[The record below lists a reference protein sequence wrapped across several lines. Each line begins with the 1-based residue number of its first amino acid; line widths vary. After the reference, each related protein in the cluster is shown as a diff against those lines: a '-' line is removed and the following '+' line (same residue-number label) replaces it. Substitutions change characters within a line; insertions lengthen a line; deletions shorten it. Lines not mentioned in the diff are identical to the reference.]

1 MLPDLTGGGAFSAG
15 LGGAPVGAIG
25 QQSAAQ
31 QLAVHLVAQAEAE
44 AAKAQA
50 AQGTPHLGM
59 SMLSA
64 ASNGQFASPAL
75 HMSGQPAAALPGE
88 PPATAGIGSDW
99 LTANGTSEDRL
110 AAQTLVLSASSG
122 NIKALAEAE

>member
-1 MLPDLTGGGAFSAG
+1 M
-15 LGGAPVGAIG
+15 
-25 QQSAAQ
+25 
-31 QLAVHLVAQAEAE
+31 AVHLVAQAEAV
-44 AAKAQA
+44 KAQA

-75 HMSGQPAAALPGE
+75 HVSGQPAAALPGE
-88 PPATAGIGSDW
+88 PPAAAGIGSDW
-99 LTANGTSEDRL
+99 LTADGTSEDRL